1 MPETKDAPPAEFP
14 LGDIIYAWMYLQIDE
29 LLQGLREYL
38 NELGLTVTQVTDEQV
53 EDLVEEITDFLQ
65 ENNTNES
72 E

>member
-1 MPETKDAPPAEFP
+1 MEVKDAPPAEYP

-29 LLQGLREYL
+29 LLLGLREYL

-53 EDLVEEITDFLQ
+53 EGLMEELTEFLSQ
-65 ENNTNES
+65 EDNTNES